1 MITLEKA
8 EKATQAALEKAKELG
23 ISVTVAIVD
32 EHGTMIT
39 VTRMDEA
46 LQISPQFALTKAYT
60 SANLGFPTSAL
71 AQYAVEKK
79 PYFGIN
85 TLHGGEFTTIAGG
98 LPVMKENKRIG
109 GVGVGGSA
117 DVTQD
122 EQCAQAA
129 VAVLSE

>member
-8 EKATQAALEKAKELG
+8 RKAVEAAQQKAAELG
-23 ISVTVAIVD
+23 IAVTIAIVD
-32 EHGTMIT
+32 EHGSIIMIA
-39 VTRMDEA
+39 RMDNA
-46 LQISPQFALTKAYT
+46 LQISPQFAMAKAFT

-85 TLHGGEFTTIAGG
+85 SLFGGEFTTIAGG
-98 LPVMKENKRIG
+98 VPVMSGEKRIG
-109 GVGVGGSA
+109 GVGVGGST

-129 VAVLSE
+129 AMVLME